1 MDKPTVVLEGE
12 GMSDW
17 MMVGEEYALAAEIS
31 ETEALEPRNLAE
43 AKSSPDWA
51 LWDKAIQEEL
61 SVLKAAGTWEV
72 VDAPKGANI
81 VGSKWVF

>member
-12 GMSDW
+12 EMSGW
-17 MMVGEEYALAAEIS
+17 MMVGEEYALATKIS
-31 ETEALEPRNLAE
+31 KTEALGPWNLVK

-61 SVLKAAGTWEV
+61 SVLKATGTWEL
-72 VDAPKGANI
+72 VDTPKGANS
-81 VGSKWVF
+81 VG